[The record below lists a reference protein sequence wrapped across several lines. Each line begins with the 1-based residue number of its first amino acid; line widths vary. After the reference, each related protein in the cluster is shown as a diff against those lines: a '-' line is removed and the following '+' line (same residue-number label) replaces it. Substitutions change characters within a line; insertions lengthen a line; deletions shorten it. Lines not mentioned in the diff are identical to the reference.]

1 MSAPEL
7 KSKIISHVQQSED
20 ENLLTE
26 IYNLIQAEG
35 DLNKVYV
42 LTDYEKSMVEE
53 GLNDVREG
61 RTYTSEKANEI
72 LREWLK
78 K

>member
-1 MSAPEL
+1 MSTPEL

-26 IYNLIQAEG
+26 IYNLILAEV

-42 LTDYEKSMVEE
+42 LTEYEKSMVEE

-61 RTYTSEKANEI
+61 RTYSSEKANEI

>member
-1 MSAPEL
+1 MSTPEL

-26 IYNLIQAEG
+26 IYNLIQAEV

-42 LTDYEKSMVEE
+42 LTVYEKSMVEE

-61 RTYTSEKANEI
+61 RTYTSEKANE
-72 LREWLK
+72 LLKEWLK

>member
-1 MSAPEL
+1 MSTPEL

-26 IYNLIQAEG
+26 IYNLIQAEV

-42 LTDYEKSMVEE
+42 LTEYEKSMVEE

-61 RTYTSEKANEI
+61 RTYSSEKANE
-72 LREWLK
+72 L
-78 K
+78 

>member
-1 MSAPEL
+1 MSTPEL

-26 IYNLIQAEG
+26 IYNLIQAEV

-42 LTDYEKSMVEE
+42 LTEY
-53 GLNDVREG
+53 
-61 RTYTSEKANEI
+61 
-72 LREWLK
+72 
-78 K
+78 

>member
-1 MSAPEL
+1 MSTPEL

-26 IYNLIQAEG
+26 IYNLIQAEV

-42 LTDYEKSMVEE
+42 LTEYEKSMVEE

-61 RTYTSEKANEI
+61 RTYTSEKANE
-72 LREWLK
+72 LLKEWLK

>member
-1 MSAPEL
+1 MSTPEL

-26 IYNLIQAEG
+26 IYNLILAEV

-42 LTDYEKSMVEE
+42 LTEYEKSMVEE

>member
-1 MSAPEL
+1 MLTPEL
-7 KSKIISHVQQSED
+7 KSKIISHVQQSQD

-26 IYNLIQAEG
+26 IYNLIQAEV

-42 LTDYEKSMVEE
+42 LTEYEKSMVEE

-61 RTYTSEKANEI
+61 KTYSSEKANEI

>member
-1 MSAPEL
+1 MSTPEL

-26 IYNLIQAEG
+26 IYNLIQAEV

-42 LTDYEKSMVEE
+42 LTEYEKSMVEE

-61 RTYTSEKANEI
+61 RTYTSEKANEL

>member
-1 MSAPEL
+1 MSTPEL

-26 IYNLIQAEG
+26 IYNLIQAEV

-42 LTDYEKSMVEE
+42 LTEYEKSMVEE

-61 RTYTSEKANEI
+61 RTYTSDKANE
-72 LREWLK
+72 LLKEWLK

>member
-61 RTYTSEKANEI
+61 RTYSSEKANEI

>member
-7 KSKIISHVQQSED
+7 KSKIISHVQQSQD

-26 IYNLIQAEG
+26 IYNLIQAEV

-42 LTDYEKSMVEE
+42 LTEYEKSMVEE

-61 RTYTSEKANEI
+61 KTYSSEKANEI

>member
-1 MSAPEL
+1 MSTPEL

-26 IYNLIQAEG
+26 IYNLILAEV

-42 LTDYEKSMVEE
+42 LTEYEKSMVEE

-61 RTYTSEKANEI
+61 RTYTSEKANE
-72 LREWLK
+72 LLKEWLK